1 METAALYLRSSKDRH
16 DVSPAAQKRE
26 LTELAKSRNLSVI
39 EIFQDAEE
47 RADDERR
54 PGFQALLASL
64 KRPDRQWSYL
74 LVMDTARIARNNQH
88 LASVFNWECEK
99 RGVKVLYSKI
109 PETNTI
115 MDVVIRQVIRA
126 FDQLHSLMSKEK
138 GLGGMAENV
147 KQGWRA
153 GGRAPKGYRLEHIAT
168 GTMRDGAPVTKSRL
182 VPSTDAHKV
191 RDFLQARAAGVSR
204 RQAMADAGLDGMID
218 STLIGMEWNAL
229 TYAGHTVWN
238 VHAERIPGGG
248 GYKGGAKRR
257 PREEWVIQ
265 HDTHEGLISTE
276 EAEAIL
282 ARLDT
287 GRARQYRTKG
297 AYLLSGLL
305 VTPQGTA
312 WHGSGDG
319 YYRPA
324 KGRRVPQETIEAA
337 VVATIKSDLVSDAF
351 IRELVAEARRMSAP
365 PPDDRLKPLRDQV
378 AAITAKIGKFADLAA
393 QSEVQRPF
401 LEKINELE
409 RQREK
414 QAAELEELETAQ
426 KTADVLRAIG
436 EKDVKALLANLADH
450 LQEIDREVLK
460 EMMGGMLEKVEL
472 CPTSLQARL
481 HYRFATGDL
490 VASPRGAGDNPILHG
505 SVPFQ
510 APRNRK
516 AA

>member
-1 METAALYLRSSKDRH
+1 MDSAALYLRSSKDRH
-16 DVSPAAQKRE
+16 DVSPAAQRRE
-26 LTELAKSRNLSVI
+26 LTELAKSRNLAVV
-39 EIFQDAEE
+39 EVFQDAEE

-64 KRPDRQWSYL
+64 KRPERAWNHL

-147 KQGWRA
+147 RQGWRA

-168 GTMRDGAPVTKSRL
+168 GAMRDGAPVTKSRL
-182 VPSTDAHKV
+182 VPAEDAHKV
-191 RDFLQARAAGVSR
+191 QAFLGARAAGVSR
-204 RQAMADAGLDGMID
+204 RQAAGDAGIEGVLD

-238 VHAERIPGGG
+238 VHAERINGG
-248 GYKGGAKRR
+248 GYKGGTKRR
-257 PREEWVIQ
+257 PRGEWVIQ
-265 HDTHEGLISTE
+265 YDTHEGLIGTE
-276 EAEAIL
+276 AAEAIL

-287 GRARQYRTKG
+287 GRAKKYRTRA

-305 VTPQGTA
+305 VTPEGAA

-324 KGRRVPQETIEAA
+324 KGRRVPQEKIEAA
-337 VVATIKSDLVSDAF
+337 VVAAIKADMVSDGF
-351 IRELVAEARRMSAP
+351 VRELVAEARRMSAP
-365 PPDDRLKPLRDQV
+365 PPDARLKPLRDQV
-378 AAITAKIGKFADLAA
+378 ADINFKIGRLTDLLPQIDTPRPLLEKIRQLEQQREGLAADLAA
-393 QSEVQRPF
+393 LEVEQ
-401 LEKINELE
+401 
-409 RQREK
+409 QT
-414 QAAELEELETAQ
+414 AE
-426 KTADVLRAIG
+426 VLRAIG
-436 EKDVKALLANLADH
+436 EKDVKALLASLADH
-450 LQEIDREVLK
+450 LQEIDREALK
-460 EMMGGMLEKVEL
+460 EMIEGMLEKVEL

-481 HYRFATGDL
+481 HYRFATGEL
-490 VASPRGAGDNPILHG
+490 MASPRRTQEFPALRII
-505 SVPFQ
+505 
-510 APRNRK
+510 RK
-516 AA
+516 MLVA